1 MAGALLHQVSR
12 EATRREERS
21 AFPEDDPGAR
31 PCAQPRERT
40 LIVGITGDGYVPV
53 VEDPAVDDLDVLV
66 GVRSV
71 ISLPAVVLGPPGRGR
86 GDARDRALEQLRREF
101 GYEGDELVPMETST
115 PPGFLLAPLL
125 RSSGWRE
132 RIGFV
137 PGVYEVPLHRI
148 SQWLRHRRLA
158 GAVESQQP
166 AARPRARAKVLPALG
181 APASV
186 PRDRRDRSAVRQG
199 MPLTDRDA

>member
-1 MAGALLHQVSR
+1 VKS
-12 EATRREERS
+12 EARS
-21 AFPEDDPGAR
+21 LRTISEPGL
-31 PCAQPRERT
+31 CTQPREKT

-53 VEDPAVDDLDVLV
+53 VENPAVDLVDVLV

-71 ISLPAVVLGPPGRGR
+71 ISLPSVVLGTPGRGR
-86 GDARDRALEQLRREF
+86 ADSRDRALEQLRREF

-137 PGVYEVPLHRI
+137 PGVYEVPLHRV
-148 SQWLRHRRLA
+148 SHWLRHRRLA
-158 GAVESQQP
+158 GAVESRNLRRGLALARKYFPRWARLRLCRAIHEIEARSTVP
-166 AARPRARAKVLPALG
+166 ARRA
-181 APASV
+181 
-186 PRDRRDRSAVRQG
+186 
-199 MPLTDRDA
+199 

>member
-1 MAGALLHQVSR
+1 MKS
-12 EATRREERS
+12 EARS
-21 AFPEDDPGAR
+21 LRTISGPGL
-31 PCAQPRERT
+31 CAQPRERT

-53 VEDPAVDDLDVLV
+53 VEDPAVDHVDVLV

-71 ISLPAVVLGPPGRGR
+71 ISLPSVVLGPPWQAR
-86 GDARDRALEQLRREF
+86 GDTRDRALEQLRREF

-148 SQWLRHRRLA
+148 SQWLRHRQLA
-158 GAVESQQP
+158 GAVESRSLRRGLALARRYFPRWARLRLCRAIDEIQARSAIP
-166 AARPRARAKVLPALG
+166 ARPA
-181 APASV
+181 
-186 PRDRRDRSAVRQG
+186 
-199 MPLTDRDA
+199 